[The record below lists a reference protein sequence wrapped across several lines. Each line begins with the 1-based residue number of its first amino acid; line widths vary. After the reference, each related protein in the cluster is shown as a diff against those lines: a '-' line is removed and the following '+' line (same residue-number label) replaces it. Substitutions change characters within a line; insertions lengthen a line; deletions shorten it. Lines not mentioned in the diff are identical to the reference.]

1 MGSDAQQSRS
11 RPRVLIAGGGVAAL
25 EAVLALRDL
34 AGEKLDVKLCSPR
47 GEFVYRP
54 FAVGEPYGAANI
66 LRYDLESLA
75 EKVGVSFHLGGV
87 FSVDPAA
94 RLATDRDGEEIPY
107 DHLLI
112 ASGARMLWAV
122 PGSVTF
128 WGVADEGSFGSVVRK
143 LRAGALRDVVFTMP
157 SGHSWALPVYELAL
171 LASAVLAKS
180 GIEDA
185 RLAIVTPEDVP
196 LELFGRSVGEQM
208 TKLLDER
215 QIEILAGRHPVAF
228 EAGQLSV
235 APGEPIETEAVVSL
249 PRLEGRRIDGLPS
262 DPDGFLQVD
271 EHCRVVGTE
280 NVYAAGDVTA
290 FPVKQGGIA
299 TQEADAAAE
308 AIAAAAGCE
317 VEPAPFDPVLRAVL
331 WTGADP
337 RYLYGKPTGGHGEVS
352 KLDDAPPW
360 HVRDG
365 KIVGRYL
372 TPFLDGLPDV
382 KDRSLT
388 VIPTP

>member
-1 MGSDAQQSRS
+1 MSSDAQRP

-25 EAVLALRDL
+25 EAALALRDL
-34 AGEKLDVKLCSPR
+34 VGKRLDATLCAPR

-54 FAVGEPYGAANI
+54 FAVGEPYGAASI

-75 EKVGVSFHLGGV
+75 EKIGVAFHLGGI
-87 FSVDPAA
+87 FSVDPEAA
-94 RLATDRDGEEIPY
+94 VATDRDGVEIPY
-107 DHLLI
+107 DHLLV

-128 WGVADEGSFGSVVRK
+128 WGVADEGGFGSVVRR

-157 SGHSWALPVYELAL
+157 GGHSWTLPLYELAL

-185 RLAIVTPEDVP
+185 RLAVVTPEDAP
-196 LELFGRSVGEQM
+196 MELFGRAVGEQM
-208 TKLLDER
+208 AALLQEHG
-215 QIEILAGRHPVAF
+215 IEVITGRHPVAF
-228 EAGQLSV
+228 EAGRLSV
-235 APGEPIETEAVVSL
+235 APGNPIKTEAVVSL
-249 PRLEGRRIDGLPS
+249 PRLEGRRLDGLPV

-280 NVYAAGDVTA
+280 NVFAAGDVTA

-308 AIAAAAGCE
+308 AIAAAAGCD
-317 VEPAPFDPVLRAVL
+317 VDPSPFDPILRAVL

-337 RYLYGKPTGGHGEVS
+337 RYLYGRPTGGHGEVS
-352 KLDDAPPW
+352 KLDEAPPW

-382 KDRSLT
+382 KNRSLT
-388 VIPTP
+388 VIPSP